1 MNKAYGSEDQETEH
15 DCARMLVY
23 VQTMV
28 PNLTTGGDIYDVMQ
42 DALNC
47 PRLWCGQ
54 QSRVVATNTTG
65 AGGTGGNGK
74 TDLAGQ
80 DNEDSAFVVSVAR
93 SGATSGVAGVFGSQG
108 LLSGLLPE
116 RLPTREDLLSVV
128 SLAEVVPGEGVAS
141 DGEPVAL
148 RPRIAEVC

>member
-1 MNKAYGSEDQETEH
+1 MRAFYAVVIFFLTLAHLAALVFDPRHRVLVRNVHGVVEL
-15 DCARMLVY
+15 ARIRHAQFARGGGVGRNLVVLGQVY
-23 VQTMV
+23 VE
-28 PNLTTGGDIYDVMQ
+28 
-42 DALNC
+42 A
-47 PRLWCGQ
+47 
-54 QSRVVATNTTG
+54 
-65 AGGTGGNGK
+65 
-74 TDLAGQ
+74 
-80 DNEDSAFVVSVAR
+80 
-93 SGATSGVAGVFGSQG
+93 SGVAGVFGSQG